1 MKKPGKWGFT
11 LAELLVVIAIIA
23 ILVSIAVSVFALQL
37 EKAREAADLSNA
49 RAASEMAEA
58 DFLLEHTDLT
68 GVTRIVYGFGT
79 DIDGNLCIISIVD
92 QKGNSIALTCS
103 NVYRKIDNPDVVG
116 FINPQSKKLKDLG
129 ITRLYVTVDFM
140 SLKITNNNWLKYL
153 N

>member
-92 QKGNSIALTCS
+92 QKGNSIASTCS